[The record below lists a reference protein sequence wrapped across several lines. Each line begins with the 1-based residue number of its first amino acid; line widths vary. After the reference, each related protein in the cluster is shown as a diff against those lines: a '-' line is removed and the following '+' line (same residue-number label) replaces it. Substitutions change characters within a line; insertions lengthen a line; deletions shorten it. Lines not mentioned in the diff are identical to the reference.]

1 MPTTR
6 AKKLLTQSKRLSVPC
21 PTYLQALLALV
32 CFLAGISATVPA
44 ASILEAQTLADGT
57 LYSDQVARK
66 IGDLITIQIVES
78 TNIQDSASTDLSRE
92 SDVSSG
98 IIMVPGSDKLPYA
111 PGAEDAHPGIA
122 WDSSKEFKGSGSYS
136 RQGRLTT
143 TITGRVIDV
152 LENGNLLVE
161 GRRTVSYNNEDK
173 TVIVV
178 GICRTADI
186 ATDNSIMS
194 EKLHNFEVAIEGDG
208 PLTRAQQ
215 EGWLT
220 RLFDTVWPL

>member
-1 MPTTR
+1 MFIRPSHCR
-6 AKKLLTQSKRLSVPC
+6 SQ
-21 PTYLQALLALV
+21 LALAL
-32 CFLAGISATVPA
+32 FLACLGWHHNNLTA
-44 ASILEAQTLADGT
+44 ASLLNAQTLADGT

-66 IGDLITIQIVES
+66 IGDLITIQVVES
-78 TNIQDSASTDLSRE
+78 TTVQDTATTALSRA
-92 SDVSSG
+92 SDVESAVTL
-98 IIMVPGSDKLPYA
+98 VPGSDRLPPS
-111 PGAEDAHPGIA
+111 PGASDTLPGIA
-122 WDSSKEFKGSGSYS
+122 WESAKDFSGSGSYN

-143 TITGRVIDV
+143 AITGRVIDV
-152 LENGNLLVE
+152 LENGNLLIE

-186 ATDNSIMS
+186 ATDNSILS